1 MAGDAAFPSTTC
13 MMTLFFSLLLALH
26 FAMAVPERSLSS
38 LASIKESGT
47 KKRNTMVAASAREAG
62 STQNIKAEEI
72 TPKQTIKDNH
82 VPDHLLNGTNK
93 EGSSQSQRPPLEWQN
108 KIFNASEHEVPSGPN
123 PISNRLAES
132 AN

>member
-47 KKRNTMVAASAREAG
+47 KKRNTMVAASTAREEG
-62 STQNIKAEEI
+62 STQNLKTEEA
-72 TPKQTIKDNH
+72 TPKDNH
-82 VPDHLLNGTNK
+82 VSDHLLKGTNK
-93 EGSSQSQRPPLEWQN
+93 EGSSRSPRPPLERQN

-123 PISNRLAES
+123 PISNR
-132 AN
+132 